1 MEISPQAVAAAS
13 FRTARRGYDPEEVRT
28 FLTEVSRALESA
40 QQHATAMEARAR
52 AAVQRLQELAQAP
65 RESEVAV
72 PADDAETISR
82 TLLLAQRTADAT
94 IAEARAEADALLVA
108 ARSEAA
114 TLVAEARRTAE
125 QQLAE
130 ARAEARRAME
140 AERFRV
146 ENEVQSLV
154 ARREFLLADVEHLE
168 EFAASQRRRLEDT
181 AELLKEIA
189 SRAPGGLGELRR
201 PLLSAAD
208 EPAPGHDVGSVP
220 VASEPPSVV
229 ATAAEHAV
237 GRTVAEPAA
246 DPPGEPGDAVGD
258 LWAPGAERHETPEV
272 AAADDETAEPVGG
285 AGTDEFVD
293 SAPTPSQQSSLLD
306 FEAITEQI
314 PAVQRPKPDSEFRLR
329 DDV

>member
-28 FLTEVSRALESA
+28 FLAEVSRTLETA

-52 AAVQRLQELAQAP
+52 AAVQRLQEVAQAP
-65 RESEVAV
+65 READVAV

-114 TLVAEARRTAE
+114 TLVAEARRTAD
-125 QQLAE
+125 QHLAE
-130 ARAEARRAME
+130 ARSEARRAME
-140 AERFRV
+140 AERLKV

-189 SRAPGGLGELRR
+189 GRAPGGLGELRR
-201 PLLSAAD
+201 PLLSAAA
-208 EPAPGHDVGSVP
+208 EPLPGQDVGSAGEAP
-220 VASEPPSVV
+220 TAVV
-229 ATAAEHAV
+229 TAAELDGGQPAEAPVDRSVPTADELARIWEPVTPARDVDSGVAFADRVAV
-237 GRTVAEPAA
+237 EPAA
-246 DPPGEPGDAVGD
+246 
-258 LWAPGAERHETPEV
+258 GAATEEY
-272 AAADDETAEPVGG
+272 
-285 AGTDEFVD
+285 VD
-293 SAPTPSQQSSLLD
+293 SEPTPNQQASLLD
-306 FEAITEQI
+306 FDAITEQL
-314 PAVQRPKPDSEFRLR
+314 PAVQRPEPDDELRLR
-329 DDV
+329 DDA